1 MTKIVYLIRHGEVP
15 LEFQGRYIGVTD
27 PPLST
32 TGQQMCTYLKTLE
45 CTDIFSS
52 PLQRALQTAAY
63 IKGRINIDDRLAEID
78 FGEWENLTFQEISAR
93 ADAGLLA
100 LWAETPEKMRFPG
113 GEAVSAFY
121 ARVDDFFDALTR
133 SAHAVTAVVTHG
145 GVLMRII
152 SRIRNIPPLRQIET
166 LPPRGTM
173 VKLIYK
179 QEKWHEA

>member
-1 MTKIVYLIRHGEVP
+1 MTKTVYLIRHGQVP
-15 LEFQGRYIGVTD
+15 LAFQGRYIGVTD

-32 TGQQMCTYLKTLE
+32 AGRRMCAYLKALE
-45 CTDIFSS
+45 CTEIFSS
-52 PLQRALQTAAY
+52 PRQRALQTAAC
-63 IKGRINIDDRLAEID
+63 IKGRISIDDRLAEID

-93 ADAGLLA
+93 ADAELLT
-100 LWAETPEKMRFPG
+100 LWAETPEKMLFPG

-121 ARVDDFFDALTR
+121 ARVDEFFDGLTR
-133 SAHAVTAVVTHG
+133 SGQAITAVVTHG